1 MWAVDLIRAEV
12 EVITVVLDIRARTAW
27 VLGAACREFIGVNPA
42 LDRSAVLE
50 AYPHHLS
57 VAAALQSCGKGCS
70 VWSRLAMRRRPRVNQ
85 DVMLRRTRLGCWS
98 GRLRSAGV
106 AWWRASHWP
115 VETAR

>member
-1 MWAVDLIRAEV
+1 MSIEPKPLPRIDPDAFPVGE
-12 EVITVVLDIRARTAW
+12 
-27 VLGAACREFIGVNPA
+27 REEIWHIANLLSQFDSYVSQFEDA
-42 LDRSAVLE
+42 
-50 AYPHHLS
+50 PHHLS